1 MKVGILTGG
10 GDCPGLNAVVRAVV
24 KTAVLEFRTECIGI
38 LDGFHGLI
46 HNHMRPIGINDVS
59 GILPRGGTILG
70 SSNRDNP
77 FKYLVEVDGKK
88 EVQDKSD
95 QVIENL
101 AKNKIDALVVIGGD
115 GTLSIAHQFHR
126 KGVKLVGVPKTIDND
141 ISSTG
146 VTFGFNTA
154 VATATEAIDKIHTT
168 AESHRRA
175 MVVEVMGR
183 DAGWIA
189 LHAGLAGGAHVI
201 LIPEIPF
208 SVEKVVKA
216 ILDRRACGRMF
227 NIIVVAEG
235 AKPEGGRQFVK
246 RIVDDPSQPARLGGV
261 GDWLG
266 VEIEKA
272 TKIET
277 RVTVL
282 GHVQRGGT
290 PVAFDRVLSTRFGS
304 MAMEAVSR
312 GMFGNMVALR
322 TPNIGLVPLDEAI
335 NKLNTVPV
343 EDSLMKTARLIGVFF
358 GD

>member
-1 MKVGILTGG
+1 MKIGILTGG

-24 KTAVLEFRTECIGI
+24 KTAMLEYRMECIGI
-38 LDGFHGLI
+38 MDGFHGLI
-46 HNHMRPIGINDVS
+46 HNVMKPIGLPDVS

-77 FKYLVEVDGKK
+77 FKYLVVEEGKK
-88 EVQDKSD
+88 KIEDKSD
-95 QVIENL
+95 LVLENL
-101 AKNKIDALVVIGGD
+101 KKNNIDALVVIGGD
-115 GTLSIAHQFHR
+115 GTLSIAHQFHQ
-126 KGVKLVGVPKTIDND
+126 KGVKVVGVPKTIDND
-141 ISSTG
+141 ISATG

-168 AESHRRA
+168 AESHHRV
-175 MVVEVMGR
+175 MVIEVMGR

-189 LHAGLAGGAHVI
+189 LHAGIAGGAHVI

-208 SVEKVVKA
+208 ELEKVSKA
-216 ILDRRACGRMF
+216 IQDRRASGGRF

-235 AKPEGGRQFVK
+235 AKPVGGEQFIK
-246 RIVDDPSQPARLGGV
+246 RTVDDPSNPARLGGI
-261 GDWLG
+261 GEWLG
-266 VEIEKA
+266 TQIENM
-272 TKIET
+272 TEIET
-277 RVTVL
+277 RITVL

-312 GMFGNMVALR
+312 GMFGTMVALR
-322 TPNIGLVPLDEAI
+322 TPSIALVPLDEAI

-343 EDSLMKTARLIGVFF
+343 DGNLMKTARLIGIFF